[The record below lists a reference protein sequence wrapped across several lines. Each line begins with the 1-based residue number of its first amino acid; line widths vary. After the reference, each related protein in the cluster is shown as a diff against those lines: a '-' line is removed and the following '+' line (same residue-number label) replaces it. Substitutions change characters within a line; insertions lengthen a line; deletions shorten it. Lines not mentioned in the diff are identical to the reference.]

1 MQKIKKKKSR
11 QTTYTTYITYI
22 HLFFVPISKPLDR
35 THPTLFHFSSQN
47 HKIQKRI
54 QNLLLSTFIHKKKK
68 NIRIKPFTIQY
79 NISHQT
85 RASHLFS
92 SPPSNYILPLIC
104 KIVLHQVSHV
114 SATWLVDKEKNRWGG
129 RMGGLFESALPS
141 PCLIQHVWDALS
153 FHRTRNEWRRS
164 VNVVL
169 VPLLHPFQPL
179 PTRPSS
185 PGGFSSSSSLENR
198 WKFHEDRS
206 LTSPRVLRF
215 LLRRLTAE

>member
-1 MQKIKKKKSR
+1 MSLCKPEHR
-11 QTTYTTYITYI
+11 
-22 HLFFVPISKPLDR
+22 IS
-35 THPTLFHFSSQN
+35 S
-47 HKIQKRI
+47 
-54 QNLLLSTFIHKKKK
+54 LL
-68 NIRIKPFTIQY
+68 
-79 NISHQT
+79 
-85 RASHLFS
+85 
-92 SPPSNYILPLIC
+92 PPSNYILPLIC